1 MQNKFG
7 YFNLVE
13 MLAKPGCAICNLALH
28 DVDRYLDSLL
38 YEYVAEPE
46 TNDAFREARG
56 LCGEHGKQLTE
67 YRAGALGVA
76 ILYEAALDEVL
87 KIIDET
93 PVETSSNGFA
103 RMLGNDGKRA
113 ASTLTDKLEPTR
125 PCMACETLIAAE
137 NLYTQLLSDTVADER
152 MQAAY
157 QASTGLCL
165 PHFQQTLRQTAD
177 TSRLK
182 LLVDVQRSIWASLQA
197 ELRLFMSKT
206 NVQAAGNVTREAI
219 GAEGD
224 SWKRAVTQVSGERGV
239 FGARRNHE

>member
-13 MLAKPGCAICNLALH
+13 MLAQPGCAICNLALH

-56 LCGEHGKQLTE
+56 LCGEHGRQLTQ

-87 KIIDET
+87 KTIGGT
-93 PVETSSNGFA
+93 PLETSSNGFA

-113 ASTLTDKLEPTR
+113 ASALADRLEAER
-125 PCMACETLIAAE
+125 PCMACEMLTAAE
-137 NLYTQLLSDTVADER
+137 NLYTQLLSDSVTDDDIQVAYR
-152 MQAAY
+152 S
-157 QASTGLCL
+157 STGLCL
-165 PHFQQTLRQTAD
+165 PHFRQTLRQTAD
-177 TSRLK
+177 ASRLK
-182 LLVDVQRSIWASLQA
+182 LLVEIQRSIWISLQD
-197 ELRLFMSKT
+197 ELRLFMHKS
-206 NVQAAGNVTREAI
+206 NVQAAGNVPRELM
-219 GAEGD
+219 GTEGD
-224 SWKRAVTQVSGERGV
+224 SWRRAVRQVSGERSV
-239 FGARRNHE
+239 FGARRNHK